1 MYNDQFT
8 TKAVDFLVGRFALSS
23 YLSYNDSHTN
33 LGHSFLFFF
42 AADMFNDEIDQVRL
56 NAIHSLR
63 KIGKRTKLVLDADQ
77 LEIVIGALEDADKTA
92 RESTHDL
99 LRFVYGQLF
108 PEEIYNAA
116 SLCPSISFCS
126 IVLFAYPH
134 NSL

>member
-23 YLSYNDSHTN
+23 YLCYNDSHTN
-33 LGHSFLFFF
+33 LGLSFLFFF
-42 AADMFNDEIDQVRL
+42 ATDMFNDEIDQVRL

-99 LRFVYGQLF
+99 LRFVYGQLL
-108 PEEIYNAA
+108 
-116 SLCPSISFCS
+116 S
-126 IVLFAYPH
+126 
-134 NSL
+134 